1 MIEGRIKKVDVA
13 RRTAVITTEND
24 KDIAITFPERVNIEV
39 AEPET
44 MGTMGGELA
53 DLQEGFYVE
62 VEVAAQDA
70 DGRWSCDSLV
80 CVS

>member
-13 RRTAVITTEND
+13 HRTAVITTED
-24 KDIAITFPERVNIEV
+24 DRDITITFPERVNIEV

-44 MGTMGGELA
+44 MGTMGGELE
-53 DLQEGFYVE
+53 DLQEGYYVE
-62 VEVAAQDA
+62 VEVGVQDT
-70 DGRWSCDSLV
+70 DGKWSCDSLV